1 MFSSCSWEFGWNI
14 KFKKPR
20 KNLCTVYPKENYF
33 TF

>member
-1 MFSSCSWEFGWNI
+1 M
-14 KFKKPR
+14 KLKKPR

>member
-1 MFSSCSWEFGWNI
+1 M
-14 KFKKPR
+14 KFKKPG

>member
-1 MFSSCSWEFGWNI
+1 M
-14 KFKKPR
+14 KFKKSG

>member
-1 MFSSCSWEFGWNI
+1 M

>member
-1 MFSSCSWEFGWNI
+1 M

-20 KNLCTVYPKENYF
+20 KNLCTVYPRENYF